1 MKITCPFITVGKP
14 TVNKRVYPKEVLE
27 KALEEYSKRVKQGIA
42 YCEIETIEPKISL
55 VNCSHRVLD
64 IKLNE
69 NQNIEC
75 DIEILETP
83 MGKKLKELF
92 EMGKCSA
99 HPIFIAT
106 TKIVT
111 SETGDRQETVDEGA
125 VLINVGIIPIG
136 APEDPGREND

>member
-1 MKITCPFITVGKP
+1 MKIVCPFITAGEP
-14 TVNKRVYPKEVLE
+14 TVNKRVYSKEFLE

-42 YCEIETIEPKISL
+42 YCEIETIEPNIVL
-55 VNCSHRVLD
+55 NNCSHRVLD

-75 DIEILETP
+75 DIEILKTP

-99 HPIFIAT
+99 HPMFIAS

-111 SETGDRQETVDEGA
+111 SETGECQETINEGV
-125 VLINVGIIPIG
+125 VLINVGIIPVD
-136 APEDPGREND
+136 APEYPGRK